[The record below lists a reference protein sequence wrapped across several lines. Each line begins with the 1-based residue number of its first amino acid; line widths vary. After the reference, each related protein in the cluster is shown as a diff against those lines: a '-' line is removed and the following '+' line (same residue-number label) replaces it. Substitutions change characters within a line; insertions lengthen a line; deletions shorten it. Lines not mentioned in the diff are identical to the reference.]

1 MQSKFMKMDKLNKS
15 KNENFYSCFFIYN
28 MDRLQETEHKIFG
41 SRVETGLKLDVI
53 RVKDLANMSQ
63 EDRVKATKIVK

>member
-1 MQSKFMKMDKLNKS
+1 
-15 KNENFYSCFFIYN
+15 